1 MKLNDYK
8 KEDLIEI
15 ILAYN
20 EYQNKCPKDEQM
32 SLASFMLSNSLARLK
47 YDKGEYNEEE
57 YEENK
62 YPKIKTISDKLQSVE
77 KGEELRKLFTKSI
90 QRPRFRI
97 DDTVEDI
104 INKQYYYI
112 TGIIKKQGK
121 IFYKVKNGPITS
133 EIEEKYLDLVS
144 IVNGIVTKDDG
155 IIITEAKRK

>member
-20 EYQNKCPKDEQM
+20 EYQNKCPKDEQI
-32 SLASFMLSNSLARLK
+32 SLASFMISNGIARLK
-47 YDKGEYNEEE
+47 YDKGIYSEEE

-62 YPKIKTISDKLQSVE
+62 YPKIKTVSDKLQSIE
-77 KGEELRKLFTKSI
+77 KVEELRKLFIKPI
-90 QRPRFRI
+90 IKPRFKI

-112 TGIIKKQGK
+112 TAIIKRQGK
-121 IFYKVKNGPITS
+121 IFYRVKNGPVTS
-133 EIEEKYLDLVS
+133 EIEEKYLALVS
-144 IVNGIVTKDDG
+144 IINGMATKDDG
-155 IIITEAKRK
+155 IIITQAKRV